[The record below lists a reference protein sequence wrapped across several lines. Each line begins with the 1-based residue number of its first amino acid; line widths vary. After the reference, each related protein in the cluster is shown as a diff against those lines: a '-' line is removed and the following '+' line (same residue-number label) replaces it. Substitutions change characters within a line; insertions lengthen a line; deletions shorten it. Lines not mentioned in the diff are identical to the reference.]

1 MTKEF
6 FAQDLVRRFPEHQ
19 AAYEDHLR
27 AYGEVLGHVF
37 FCEIN
42 PVLSGLLRENQDQAR
57 IRRYMDFLEE
67 MYREGDGDV
76 RNIVEVTILEYLGD
90 DETVLRQAFHYFSE
104 ELMEASQAVEAGW
117 GRRQIRL
124 YRKNGRMRY
133 EWEPPR

>member
-90 DETVLRQAFHYFSE
+90 DETVLRRAFHYFSE

>member
-1 MTKEF
+1 MNKEY
-6 FAQDLVRRFPEHQ
+6 FAQELARRFPKHR

-42 PVLSGLLRENQDQAR
+42 PVLSGLLRENRDSAG

-67 MYREGDGDV
+67 MYREGDADV
-76 RNIVEVTILEYLGD
+76 RNIVQVTILEYLGD
-90 DETVLRQAFHYFSE
+90 DEAVLRGAFEYFSE
-104 ELMEASQAVEAGW
+104 ALMEASREVEAGW
-117 GRRQIRL
+117 GRREIRL

-133 EWEPPR
+133 EWKPPR